1 MSHPIPHNN
10 FPTLDPIDD
19 LGVSIYAGMQEVCL
33 TGITAGV
40 GHSEDPEIHH
50 KIMEKQDLDVTA
62 YSDNPSLFSH
72 LHVEYSSP
80 NDKGTLFFTP
90 SGASGKA
97 RITVT
102 VTDWGIDKDLETP
115 EDNLSVSR
123 TFLVVCNLDDCHH
136 IDVRE
141 RHGVNPRT
149 QCDTTATLP
158 PSLPDPMPNVTI
170 SLADDAEFNQGISTV
185 YFTVDTSVTPTDY
198 LVEAELEIEL
208 ARKVE
213 EDAEE
218 QKPGEWENGVINDAE
233 FLNPSVSFNRS
244 VVSFCPGEFSQDVEL
259 HIPQSD
265 IFHKAVYWRYRL
277 KERLNCS
284 VDGGWKT
291 FAVLD
296 DGTGQ
301 GGNVDNRPEVIIQHI
316 NDHLPLPQDAN
327 DPRDPKNPPP
337 PIMAGTDDDENGALL
352 VFRMIRIGQTVQ
364 GAETV
369 VPFDYQG
376 PGDDFAKLVYPS
388 NPEMVLYNDV
398 NFIYFRL
405 KEDTPPEEDTMTVTV
420 TLSEEGESSY
430 YYRGQHTKA
439 KSTFIDSFREEKG
452 ILIGRE
458 HRSAGMLAPA
468 ESGVFNNTTTTLP
481 PELIREQ
488 GTFSSG
494 GGSSLKQHVFL
505 GASVADFTLNA
516 GFGDSASTMNV
527 TLIEDA
533 TTDASGPHKYPDV
546 FGKRNSVT
554 GTPYV
559 EKEEDASLK
568 GIKVGE
574 PAFFCFGESLQKPMT
589 GHNKNHTG
597 GEDGLGKTYTDDGT
611 NGFHRMMLDL
621 YGYTALAKRQS
632 PHFAF
637 GGLLQS
643 WNSNRDATGGL
654 IHNVTI
660 VDPREILQNF
670 QVILNNHAGTTYAND
685 NMINVYGFLEHVY
698 VTNNGDGVARNEKFY
713 NTNYMKE
720 SWTIGDG
727 GEAAPFIDPTTLLTT
742 KDPNYD
748 ILNKY
753 EILTGVGYSLRSELG
768 IPCFRVI
775 QAINCIMGLHS
786 YPMTSQYYQY
796 GGYCS
801 FRKKLYAID
810 MSDVPIPDFNYQLN
824 YDSINLL
831 DLCMELADAC
841 NHEIMVH
848 LLPVHDGITVGPWVS
863 NGYLAKF
870 IEHKIAGVIKITS
883 VDRNTSS
890 SQVSQSYIENLPFDV
905 TTKDIGVELSNE
917 VTDKFVTGANEVNH
931 YYFNSKHDNK
941 PLGNHGAHEIDRNL
955 GKQIIPYYGLLHNNV
970 VTFPRGRGPWTQI
983 VLDATACSAM
993 GVGEFYVTT
1002 EMELRAADIS
1012 FDKWVEFL
1020 QSYNSLFH
1028 EVIFDGQAI
1037 DNVDSWLNKALNWVG
1052 ADGYIKGTRE
1062 CTVPRCTHPPC
1073 KKDFENWQKPD
1084 AGQWCS
1090 PPYGYPLYWE
1100 RAKAIGIF
1108 TGSATGGSNKNPKAK
1123 NAPDA
1128 EALENRNKGQA
1139 KPKNNAPDGDAS
1151 FDPNKN
1157 FEDAVSAALA
1167 KVGLENAKKVY
1178 AFVKGV
1184 ADECLGKKF
1193 LVKIPQKPN
1202 LKYGSK
1208 KYFIGFPK
1216 RMNNDLVDSTVL
1228 NKDGTW
1234 TYNDHKAMLAPVDPT
1249 TERARGAL
1257 TIGYNAAKGEY
1268 AFNYYPEP
1276 AGGVDNPISIGAPPV
1291 IRAFF
1296 EENGRISAFVK
1307 LPYTEDISMDSFDKD
1322 TTFKYAPPA
1331 ANGEPDP
1338 NAKSSVFVK
1347 ADLDSRWFVAPKFI
1361 TKTQAVYGCSSKRM
1375 EDLEGEVEGQ
1385 TKFNEEGEESIA
1397 QFIKPKVYGPKK
1409 FPDRGQQNEIDTED
1423 APEESEGNEDS
1434 GPVQVKQIDLDA
1446 ALDQEM
1452 QGFTAGFD
1460 VYALITIP
1468 RPTLTEEGEESK
1480 GESLKVNAGNVGHFY
1495 REDVVRGMPGFETV
1509 STPSKIKLE
1518 GGHDPADVRATMMKA
1533 VEGLSFSLDRRIKI
1547 FSPGPIFPE
1556 LVALPLKSTQR
1567 SYGPWY
1573 NTNTNNGKVEYSRD
1587 ESLAPWNYA
1596 GSFSD
1601 MDTAGKLAV
1610 LNNAAYDL
1618 QQERAS
1624 FTMVGWPKG
1633 MTVGRFLESGGPAI
1647 TNISTS
1653 FSTDGIRTTVT
1664 MDSYTPSFGKM
1675 QKQKQALLQRMSR
1688 ERQKVKD
1695 HQNKLIREKIV
1706 NPRTNSTMDK
1716 EEAKLRKKIKA
1727 EMNSSYGNQLTPE
1740 ERGEI
1745 QAANEFAMTVNTSA
1759 GMLVDKNN
1767 NTTLVNPEVASQG
1780 DFEPNALTSTQG
1792 TMQSSRATGQMS
1804 KVLSENAFQYYK
1816 QYWLSISSSID
1827 EVFHPASSTWHNVFP
1842 SMGQQI
1848 DLILYKDSIDNDNQI
1863 SYYD

>member
-1 MSHPIPHNN
+1 MSGTH
-10 FPTLDPIDD
+10 
-19 LGVSIYAGMQEVCL
+19 
-33 TGITAGV
+33 
-40 GHSEDPEIHH
+40 
-50 KIMEKQDLDVTA
+50 
-62 YSDNPSLFSH
+62 DN
-72 LHVEYSSP
+72 
-80 NDKGTLFFTP
+80 
-90 SGASGKA
+90 
-97 RITVT
+97 
-102 VTDWGIDKDLETP
+102 KD
-115 EDNLSVSR
+115 
-123 TFLVVCNLDDCHH
+123 
-136 IDVRE
+136 
-141 RHGVNPRT
+141 
-149 QCDTTATLP
+149 
-158 PSLPDPMPNVTI
+158 
-170 SLADDAEFNQGISTV
+170 
-185 YFTVDTSVTPTDY
+185 
-198 LVEAELEIEL
+198 
-208 ARKVE
+208 
-213 EDAEE
+213 
-218 QKPGEWENGVINDAE
+218 
-233 FLNPSVSFNRS
+233 
-244 VVSFCPGEFSQDVEL
+244 
-259 HIPQSD
+259 
-265 IFHKAVYWRYRL
+265 
-277 KERLNCS
+277 
-284 VDGGWKT
+284 
-291 FAVLD
+291 
-296 DGTGQ
+296 
-301 GGNVDNRPEVIIQHI
+301 
-316 NDHLPLPQDAN
+316 
-327 DPRDPKNPPP
+327 
-337 PIMAGTDDDENGALL
+337 GALL

-364 GAETV
+364 GAHTV
-369 VPFDYQG
+369 VPFEHQG
-376 PGDDFAKLVYPS
+376 PGDDFAKLLYPS
-388 NPEMVLYNDV
+388 NSEVVLSNDV

-405 KEDTPPEEDTMTVTV
+405 KEEAYPEEGTMEVVVKFPSDEDNDDT
-420 TLSEEGESSY
+420 EGYGPSGY
-430 YYRGQHTKA
+430 YYHGKKTQA
-439 KSTFIDSFREEKG
+439 KSTFIDSFREEDG
-452 ILIGRE
+452 RLIGRE
-458 HRSAGMLAPA
+458 HRFSSWLAPA
-468 ESGVFNNTTTTLP
+468 ESGVFTHTTTTLP
-481 PELIREQ
+481 PELVREQ

-527 TLIEDA
+527 TLIEDS
-533 TTDASGPHKYPDV
+533 TTDTTGPHKYPDV
-546 FGKRNSVT
+546 FGKRTTIT
-554 GTPYV
+554 GTNYT
-559 EKEEDASLK
+559 EANRDSLTLK
-568 GIKVGE
+568 DIKVGE

-589 GHNKNHTG
+589 GHNRNHTG
-597 GEDGLGKTYTDDGT
+597 GADGVGSIYPDDGS
-611 NGFHRMMLDL
+611 NGFHRMMMDL
-621 YGYTALAKRQS
+621 YGLTSLAKAQS

-654 IHNVTI
+654 IHNVTL

-685 NMINVYGFLEHVY
+685 NMINVYGFLEHVW
-698 VTNNGDGVARNEKFY
+698 VSDEGDGEVRNANFY
-713 NTNYMKE
+713 NTNYMKD

-727 GEAAPFIDPTTLLTT
+727 GQAAPFIDPTTLLTT
-742 KDPNYD
+742 KSPNYK
-748 ILNKY
+748 ILSDY
-753 EILTGVGYSLRSELG
+753 EILTGIGYSLRSELG

-775 QAINCIMGLHS
+775 QAINSIMGFHKF
-786 YPMTSQYYQY
+786 PMSSQYFQY

-810 MSDVPIPDFNYQLN
+810 ISDVPIPDFNYQLN

-831 DLCMELADAC
+831 DLCMEMADAC

-848 LLPVHDGITVGPWVS
+848 LLPVHSNITVGPWVTS
-863 NGYLAKF
+863 GYLPKF
-870 IEHKIAGVIKITS
+870 LASGIAGVIKVTS

-890 SQVSQSYIENLPFDV
+890 SKVSASYINNLPFDV

-931 YYFNSKHDNK
+931 YYFNATHDKK
-941 PLGNHGAHEIDRNL
+941 PLGHHGMHEIQRNL
-955 GKQIIPYYGLLHNNV
+955 NKQIIPYYGLLHNNV
-970 VTFPRGRGPWTQI
+970 FTFPRGRGPWTQI

-1028 EVIFDGQAI
+1028 EVIFEGQAI
-1037 DNVDSWLNKALNWVG
+1037 DNVDSWLNKALSWVG
-1052 ADGYIKGTRE
+1052 ADGYITGTRE

-1073 KKDFENWQKPD
+1073 KKDKEKWQKPD
-1084 AGQWCS
+1084 AGQWCA

-1100 RAKAIGIF
+1100 RAKAIGIYS
-1108 TGSATGGSNKNPKAK
+1108 GSATGGSNKNPKAK
-1123 NAPDA
+1123 NAPGV
-1128 EALENRNKGQA
+1128 EVLENKNKGQA
-1139 KPKNNAPDGDAS
+1139 KPKNNAPDGGAS

-1157 FEDAVSAALA
+1157 FEDAVSAAMA

-1178 AFVKGV
+1178 AFIKAV

-1202 LKYGSK
+1202 WAYGNK
-1208 KYFIGFPK
+1208 KYFIGFPV
-1216 RMNNDLVDSTVL
+1216 RNNDDSIPSEYL
-1228 NKDGTW
+1228 NRDGTW
-1234 TYNDHKAMLAPVDPT
+1234 TFGNHKAMLAPVTPT
-1249 TERARGAL
+1249 TVRPRGAL

-1276 AGGVDNPISIGAPPV
+1276 AGGVDNPIAVGAPPI
-1291 IRAFF
+1291 IRSFF
-1296 EENGRISAFVK
+1296 EENGRIGAFVK

-1322 TTFKYAPPA
+1322 TTFKYAPLNA
-1331 ANGEPDP
+1331 EGKPDP

-1361 TKTQAVYGCSSKRM
+1361 TKSEAVFGCSSKRM
-1375 EDLEGEVEGQ
+1375 KDLEGDVEGQ
-1385 TKFNEEGEESIA
+1385 SKFNEEGEEKVA
-1397 QFIKPKVYGPKK
+1397 EYIKPKVYGPHNY
-1409 FPDRGQQNEIDTED
+1409 PDRGFSNELDDGDVPDQQEFDENDD
-1423 APEESEGNEDS
+1423 AA

-1446 ALDQEM
+1446 ALQQEM
-1452 QGFTAGFD
+1452 QSFAEGFD

-1468 RPTLTEEGEESK
+1468 RATLTEEGEESK
-1480 GESLKVNAGNVGHFY
+1480 GESLKVNAGNVSHFF
-1495 REDVVRGMPGFETV
+1495 REDVVLGMPGFETIT
-1509 STPSKIKLE
+1509 TPNIIRLE
-1518 GGHDPADVRATMMKA
+1518 GGHDPKDVRANMMKA

-1556 LVALPLKSTQR
+1556 LVGLPLKSTQR

-1596 GSFSD
+1596 GSFEA
-1601 MDTAGKLAV
+1601 MNTAGKLAV

-1618 QQERAS
+1618 EQERAS

-1688 ERQKVKD
+1688 EQQKVKD
-1695 HQNKLIREKIV
+1695 HQNKLLREKIV
-1706 NPRTNSTMDK
+1706 NPRTNSTMDR
-1716 EEAKLRKKIKA
+1716 EESKLRKKIKA
-1727 EMNSSYGNQLTPE
+1727 EMKSDYGSQLTPE

-1759 GMLVDKNN
+1759 GMLVDPTTRSK
-1767 NTTLVNPEVASQG
+1767 TLVDPELASEG
-1780 DFEPNALTSTQG
+1780 DFEPNALTSTQA